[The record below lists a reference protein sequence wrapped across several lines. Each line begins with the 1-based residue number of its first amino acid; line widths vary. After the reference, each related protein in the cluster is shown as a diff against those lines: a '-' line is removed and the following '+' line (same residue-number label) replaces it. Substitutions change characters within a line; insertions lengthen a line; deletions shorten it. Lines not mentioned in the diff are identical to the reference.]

1 MSLKQACIFLRGGT
15 KRHVSQNCFM
25 VLQHSLW
32 IHGGVFSFG
41 YLFYFY
47 FFVVLFACLSFVFL
61 VFLLFFF
68 LL

>member
-15 KRHVSQNCFM
+15 KRHVSQNGFM

-41 YLFYFY
+41 YIIYLFILYY
-47 FFVVLFACLSFVFL
+47 LPVLA
-61 VFLLFFF
+61 
-68 LL
+68 